1 MPKFKPQHTR
11 LLFIDQ
17 KIREKGYPS
26 TKQLATEWEVSYKTI
41 QRDIEY
47 MRYQLDAPIKY
58 SAKKRGLYYS
68 EDSFNLPAFSVK
80 ESDLFAVY
88 LAQQL
93 LVQYEGTPLYDNLFS
108 VYKKIEQ
115 ALPGTVA
122 VDADI
127 VHSRVTVFPSA
138 CTPVD
143 PVVWKIV
150 FSSLR
155 NLKSLRISYRT
166 PGKAVQER
174 ELDIYHM
181 VRFEENWYV
190 IGYCHLRKQVRTF
203 HLSRIEKAVSI
214 DKEYVIPEDFN
225 FLKLTGSHFGLY
237 WTGNE
242 QAVRIKFFKPV
253 VPYILE
259 RTWHKSQQ
267 IEKNLDGSI
276 ILSLKVNHLLELR
289 RWVLSW
295 GGNAEVLEP
304 KQLVDDIKSD
314 LTMMTSNYG

>member
-1 MPKFKPQHTR
+1 MGRGT
-11 LLFIDQ
+11 
-17 KIREKGYPS
+17 S
-26 TKQLATEWEVSYKTI
+26 AKQLAPEWEVSYKTI

-47 MRYQLDAPIKY
+47 MRYQLDAPIEY

-68 EDSFNLPAFSVK
+68 EDNFNLPAFSIK

-108 VYKKIEQ
+108 VYQKIEQ
-115 ALPGTVA
+115 ALPGTMA
-122 VDADI
+122 VDADM
-127 VHSRVTVFPSA
+127 VHSRMTVFPSA
-138 CTPVD
+138 YVPVD
-143 PVVWKIV
+143 LVVWKNV

-166 PGKAVQER
+166 PGKTVRER
-174 ELDIYHM
+174 ELDIYHT

-190 IGYCHLRKQVRTF
+190 IGYCHMRKQVRTF
-203 HLSRIEKAVSI
+203 HLSRIEKTI
-214 DKEYVIPEDFN
+214 CTDNEYIIPADFN

-237 WTGNE
+237 WTGKE
-242 QAVRIKFFKPV
+242 QTVKINFFKPV

-259 RTWHKSQQ
+259 RTWHKSQHFD
-267 IEKNLDGSI
+267 ERSDGSI
-276 ILSLKVNHLLELR
+276 ILTLRINHLLELK

-295 GGNAEVLEP
+295 GENAVVIEP
-304 KQLVDDIKSD
+304 KELVDQITNDIRKMASHYEQGYKS
-314 LTMMTSNYG
+314 